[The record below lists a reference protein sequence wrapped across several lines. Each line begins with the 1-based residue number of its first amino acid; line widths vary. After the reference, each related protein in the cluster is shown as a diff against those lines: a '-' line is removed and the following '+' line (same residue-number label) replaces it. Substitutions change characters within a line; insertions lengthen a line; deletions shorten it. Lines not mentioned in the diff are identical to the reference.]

1 MLSLNQISHLKL
13 FFFTVLI
20 SLSFPIGSYIMA
32 SMDPLVVTWVR
43 YLLASLLFV
52 GVLVAKR
59 QFRIPSAKDLGRYT
73 LISLPALGYFVA
85 MFIALRDT
93 SPLDASALYTTVPLM
108 SAILAAFVF
117 KRSTSMSVTLAL
129 LGGMLGAG
137 LIIFRGDLSAA
148 GSIAMTA
155 SNKIYL
161 LGCLGM
167 ALNPIIVKKCYRGE
181 SFIHLTCWTLIC
193 ATGLL
198 TVAIAP
204 QLVQVQWTQIP
215 ADIWLGIGYL
225 AVFATAISFFLF
237 QQGSVALAPEQ
248 VSAYTYLI
256 PVLVLLVNRFT
267 GNLVPWEEVSYGVV
281 TVLLSMTV
289 MIRRGSPGTNAVVA
303 KPEQEALAK

>member
-1 MLSLNQISHLKL
+1 MLSQNQISHLKL

-20 SLSFPIGSYIMA
+20 SLSFPIGSHITA
-32 SMDPLVVTWVR
+32 TMDPLIVTWVR

-52 GVLVAKR
+52 GLLVVKG

-73 LISLPALGYFVA
+73 LISLPALSYFVA

-108 SAILAAFVF
+108 SAVLAAVIF
-117 KRSTSMSVTLAL
+117 KRRTSLAVTLSL

-148 GSIAMTA
+148 GSIAMTT

-167 ALNPIIVKKCYRGE
+167 ALNPIIVKKCYKGE
-181 SFIHLTCWTLIC
+181 SFVHLTCWTLIC

-198 TVAIAP
+198 TVATAP
-204 QLVQVQWTQIP
+204 QLIQTEWTQIP
-215 ADIWLGIGYL
+215 GDVWLGIGYL

-267 GNLVPWEEVSYGVV
+267 GQLVPWEEISYGVV

-289 MIRRGSPGTNAVVA
+289 MIRQGSTA
-303 KPEQEALAK
+303 KPAVLDRQEQQAIAE

>member
-1 MLSLNQISHLKL
+1 MSQNQISHLKL

-20 SLSFPIGSYIMA
+20 SLSFPIGSHITA
-32 SMDPLVVTWVR
+32 TMDPLIVTWVR
-43 YLLASLLFV
+43 YLLASVLFV
-52 GVLVAKR
+52 GLLILKG

-73 LISLPALGYFVA
+73 LISLPALSYFVA
-85 MFIALRDT
+85 MFIALRET

-108 SAILAAFVF
+108 SAVLAAIVF
-117 KRSTSMSVTLAL
+117 KRRTSLAVTLSL
-129 LGGMLGAG
+129 VGGMLGAA

-148 GSIAMTA
+148 GSIAMTT

-167 ALNPIIVKKCYRGE
+167 ALNPIIVKKCYKGE
-181 SFIHLTCWTLIC
+181 SFVHLTCWTLIC

-198 TVAIAP
+198 TLATAP
-204 QLVQVQWTQIP
+204 QLIQTQWTQIP
-215 ADIWLGIGYL
+215 GDIWLGIGYL

-256 PVLVLLVNRFT
+256 PVLVMLVNRFT
-267 GNLVPWEEVSYGVV
+267 GDMVPWESVSYGVV

-289 MIRRGSPGTNAVVA
+289 MIRRGAPAQVQPAAQPAQAIS
-303 KPEQEALAK
+303 K